1 MLSVARLITT
11 PARVWPR
18 NPSLEAKSCMFS
30 KKSGNP
36 VYKDFQPKALACVL
50 AGVNF

>member
-1 MLSVARLITT
+1 
-11 PARVWPR
+11 
-18 NPSLEAKSCMFS
+18 MFS

-36 VYKDFQPKALACVL
+36 VYKDFQPKAFACVL

>member
-1 MLSVARLITT
+1 
-11 PARVWPR
+11 
-18 NPSLEAKSCMFS
+18 MFS

-50 AGVNF
+50 AGFNF